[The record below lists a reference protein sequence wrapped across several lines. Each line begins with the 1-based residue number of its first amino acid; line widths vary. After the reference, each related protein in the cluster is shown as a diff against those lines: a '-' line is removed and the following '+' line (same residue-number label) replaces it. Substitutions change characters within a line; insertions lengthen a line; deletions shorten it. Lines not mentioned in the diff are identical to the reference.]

1 MSILASYR
9 TSLSIPAL
17 LAMLVVSAP
26 AQPKAPPTPAKQIA
40 NTFGYVNKNIVD
52 MAQDFPADKYNFRLK
67 PEMRSFGEV
76 IVHVTSGI
84 AYAAK
89 AGRGEKVQWD
99 EIDAKDY
106 KTKSEIVAL
115 LQKWIAD
122 ANTTLKSVPEDSFA
136 KSLQPWLSVI
146 EHTGEHYGLLVAY
159 YRANGMVP
167 PASRPQPKK

>member
-1 MSILASYR
+1 MLILASYR

>member
-1 MSILASYR
+1 MKISKLPLGLGLFLVLASTCMAQAPQSPAETIRGNFKDVNRKILA
-9 TSLSIPAL
+9 
-17 LAMLVVSAP
+17 M
-26 AQPKAPPTPAKQIA
+26 AK
-40 NTFGYVNKNIVD
+40 
-52 MAQDFPADKYNFRLK
+52 DFPEDKYGYRLK

-167 PASRPQPKK
+167 PSSRPQKKK